1 MRILVTGGAGFI
13 GSHTLKALKD
23 YDVCA
28 VDCHAINLEQLDFK
42 NKVLCDIGSY
52 SQLVGVFAAFKP
64 DKVIHLAA
72 QSSVAVSMKNWRMDA
87 MENII
92 ATINLIQVCKEYG
105 VLKIVYAGSAGTYYG
120 DPHKTIE
127 EGMSPNPM
135 SPYGISKMC
144 AEYYIKISGIP
155 YCILRYPNVYGEG
168 QKAGES
174 GVIPIFIDNI
184 KQGKPCIVYGDCT
197 RDYVHVSDIA
207 RANEKALN
215 AEGEFNLGSGIRSVT
230 SYIYKIIAH
239 ELKCDREFIM
249 SDYRI
254 GEVKDVRINPSKAN
268 QELKWHPTVRI
279 EEGIKRTI
287 ARIGQTDKL
296 PVSYAGGVGSTPAS
310 ATKEGNHA
318 L

>member
-1 MRILVTGGAGFI
+1 MRILVTGAAGFI
-13 GSHTLKALKD
+13 GSHTLKAFKD
-23 YDVCA
+23 YDVLA
-28 VDCHAINLEQLDFK
+28 VDCHSINLEQLDFD
-42 NKVLCDIGSY
+42 NKVCCDIGSY
-52 SQLVGVFAAFKP
+52 SQLSEVFATFRP

-72 QSSVAVSMKNWRMDA
+72 QSSVAISMKNWRMDA

-105 VLKIVYAGSAGTYYG
+105 VLKIVYSGSGGTYYG

-127 EGMSPNPM
+127 EGMPPNPM

-215 AEGEFNLGSGIRSVT
+215 AEGEYNLGSGT
-230 SYIYKIIAH
+230 STLTREIYSILARHMNYDK
-239 ELKCDREFIM
+239 DFI
-249 SDYRI
+249 DDGYRT
-254 GEVKDVRINPSKAN
+254 GEVKNVFINPSKAN
-268 QELKWHPTVRI
+268 RELNWYPEI
-279 EEGIKRTI
+279 PLEEGLKRLT
-287 ARIGQTDKL
+287 RIGQTDKL

-310 ATKEGNHA
+310 ATKEGSHA